1 MSTRM
6 LLSDCV
12 IIDTQRWFKSPI
24 NPPEILFILTKVF
37 LCLRGPIP
45 QRQQKHCGCESN
57 SVSSLLLAD
66 LHALSLKIWQ
76 RSQTHFTPKFS
87 PTATR
92 FTEDTK
98 RENLQE
104 LYLFCHWST
113 WDVLYSLAPHPPKKN
128 QHVTIHMQV
137 CVCLLRN
144 WLCALFG
151 RYKRTAEHPVEDT
164 GSLRTN
170 PQFISSLWFYLI
182 VQHFSS

>member
-113 WDVLYSLAPHPPKKN
+113 RDVLYSLAPHPPPKKISMS
-128 QHVTIHMQV
+128 QSTCRCV
-137 CVCLLRN
+137 CVCSGTDYVHCSAGTKGQQSILSRTLDLSEPTHSLFLLS
-144 WLCALFG
+144 G
-151 RYKRTAEHPVEDT
+151 
-164 GSLRTN
+164 
-170 PQFISSLWFYLI
+170 FI
-182 VQHFSS
+182 